1 MVNMRRRSYEEGG
14 AGGYADDGALRDVSG
29 RISQSLKTSDF
40 KKGVD
45 QLSRSKVGQ
54 HEEGIVDES
63 RQKVCAPRSWSKFTM
78 DGMIAD
84 ILSEREQ

>member
-1 MVNMRRRSYEEGG
+1 MLDIRRRSHEGG
-14 AGGYADDGALRDVSG
+14 AGGYEDDGTLRDVSG
-29 RISQSLKTSDF
+29 RISQSLQTSHF

-45 QLSRSKVGQ
+45 QLSRSKVDQ

-63 RQKVCAPRSWSKFTM
+63 RQRVCAPRSWSKFTM

-84 ILSEREQ
+84 ILSKREQ